1 MSNIKDR
8 YSTEMYE
15 LEEILNDFNQ
25 CNLEIYCDINEID
38 KGIKY
43 FKDNYISQDEEV
55 KEYVL
60 LEVLDDY
67 NVNLTIS
74 EGRYHQVKRMFAALG
89 NKVVALHR
97 WRIGNVELD
106 ESLEEGEFRPLTQE
120 EIDNLVK

>member
-15 LEEILNDFNQ
+15 LEETLNDFVQ

-60 LEVLDDY
+60 LEVLDNYSLIDEWVKEY
-67 NVNLTIS
+67 ESKKSKIAFRKSLRK
-74 EGRYHQVKRMFAALG
+74 RYA
-89 NKVVALHR
+89 
-97 WRIGNVELD
+97 
-106 ESLEEGEFRPLTQE
+106 SL
-120 EIDNLVK
+120 KK